1 MTVIQNQDE
10 LKSTRELIDL
20 VLQEILMELS
30 TANSSKQIQFTS
42 QFLQSS
48 KKLHRIL
55 KVPFISM
62 YGEKDYQK
70 IAADAQPLIDKLFL
84 DTHFNSKTSDRVMNE
99 VLQYYSLD
107 K

>member
-1 MTVIQNQDE
+1 MKKKDE
-10 LKSTRELIDL
+10 IKSTRELINVILEEIILDL
-20 VLQEILMELS
+20 
-30 TANSSKQIQFTS
+30 SSKDEAKQKEYTLQFITS
-42 QFLQSS
+42 A

-55 KVPFISM
+55 KVPFNTL

-84 DTHFNSKTSDRVMNE
+84 DTHFNTKTSDRVMNE